1 MKHKILLLLALF
13 TSTSLF
19 ASVKPFYGF
28 DSYKTKARGGQN
40 VMIPS
45 NIMSGLNPVY
55 NAPMKIGSKNLASLS
70 CVGSPKVPIVLVQ
83 FSNVSFS
90 ASGDADIVD
99 YYDKYWNGTGDGQLY
114 KGAGSYGSV
123 SDYFYAQSGGLF
135 TPQFV
140 VIGPV
145 TLSRAYSYYGQNQ
158 GTEKDININQ
168 FYEEAI
174 GKILELNVDLT
185 QFDNN
190 NDGVIDMLYFVY
202 AGLGEN
208 EIAADDPYTIWPK
221 EQPIKST
228 IHDMDF
234 GSFASCN
241 ELTGNKG
248 SGIGVMCHELS
259 HALGLPDFYT
269 IDYIGFG
276 LDYWDLMDSGSY
288 CKNGYQPC
296 GYSAYELS
304 FMGWRDLITLTA
316 GQGCTVTIYPMTDE
330 RGRGYKIV
338 NPANPNEYYIIEN
351 RKSESWDK
359 YIGYGTPGWGYHSGL
374 LITHVDY
381 DATAWNKNRVNVE
394 ENHPRMTIIPADGEM
409 IPVLSVDDVQY
420 TLNEYLTSMNGDMYP
435 GSLNI
440 TSFKDD
446 QQIVYYGEG
455 MGQPITNIVQ
465 NVDGSIT
472 FDFCGGETNSIET
485 NPILKTNQPKMVY
498 DMNGRVVNIDRNQFN
513 RGIYIINGKKVLV
526 K

>member
-99 YYDKYWNGTGDGQLY
+99 YYDKYWNGTGDGHLY

-140 VIGPV
+140 VVGPV

-174 GKILELNVDLT
+174 AKILELNVDLT

-190 NDGVIDMLYFVY
+190 NDGVIDMLYFIY
-202 AGLGEN
+202 AGRGEN
-208 EIAADDPYTIWPK
+208 EVAADDPYTIWPK
-221 EQPIKST
+221 EQLVKST

-234 GSFASCN
+234 GSFACCN

-259 HALGLPDFYT
+259 HALGFPDFYT
-269 IDYIGFG
+269 DIG
-276 LDYWDLMDSGSY
+276 DWVDSKGKKRKTSDAQRY
-288 CKNGYQPC
+288 KALGNSLATPFWFWLLRRI
-296 GYSAYELS
+296 SAQYL
-304 FMGWRDLITLTA
+304 GIPTL
-316 GQGCTVTIYPMTDE
+316 
-330 RGRGYKIV
+330 
-338 NPANPNEYYIIEN
+338 
-351 RKSESWDK
+351 
-359 YIGYGTPGWGYHSGL
+359 
-374 LITHVDY
+374 
-381 DATAWNKNRVNVE
+381 
-394 ENHPRMTIIPADGEM
+394 
-409 IPVLSVDDVQY
+409 
-420 TLNEYLTSMNGDMYP
+420 
-435 GSLNI
+435 GSL
-440 TSFKDD
+440 F
-446 QQIVYYGEG
+446 
-455 MGQPITNIVQ
+455 
-465 NVDGSIT
+465 DGI
-472 FDFCGGETNSIET
+472 GGFPYCWE
-485 NPILKTNQPKMVY
+485 
-498 DMNGRVVNIDRNQFN
+498 R
-513 RGIYIINGKKVLV
+513 INGKGSAVWASEIEEFPIAVTKLHFPESENET
-526 K
+526 